1 MHFQIEIADTVIEL
15 NTIYDSTYR
24 MCQDY
29 LCSDREP
36 QISIEICEEDILHER
51 QINRKMEMEEGQPET
66 DYFDDYLET
75 LAVYR
80 KICSALLDFDCFLM
94 HGSVIA
100 SPASDTD
107 RDAAVMFTA
116 RSGVGK
122 TTRTLMWLDQ
132 IEGSYV
138 VNGDKPILKI
148 TEGEVL
154 ACGTPWAGKEQLQR
168 NCKVPLK
175 AIFIL
180 ERGEEN
186 TIEELSF
193 STALPLLIPQIYRSG
208 RSDELIKT
216 LKLLNKLGR
225 SVKVFRLCS
234 NLDKEVIDLAYQAYT

>member
-15 NTIYDSTYR
+15 NTMYDSTYQ

-29 LCSDREP
+29 LCFDSQP
-36 QISIEICEEDILHER
+36 QISIEIREEDILLEK
-51 QINRKMEMEEGQPET
+51 QISKKMDQEEGQPDT
-66 DYFDDYLET
+66 DYFDEYLET

-80 KICSALLDFDCFLM
+80 KICSALLDFSCFLM

-100 SPASDTD
+100 SPISETGDN
-107 RDAAVMFTA
+107 AAVMFTA

-132 IEGSYV
+132 IAGSFV

-148 TEGEVL
+148 TASEVL
-154 ACGTPWAGKEQLQR
+154 ACGTPWAGKEQLQN
-168 NCKVPLK
+168 NCMVPLK

-186 TIEELSF
+186 SIEELSF

-208 RSDELIKT
+208 KSEELIQT
-216 LKLLNKLGR
+216 LKLLNTLGR

-234 NLDKEVIDLAYQAYT
+234 NLDKDVIELAYSAVF